1 MLIEF
6 HVLQNHAPSNLNRD
20 DTGSPKECV
29 FGGVKR
35 ARISSQCLKR
45 SIRRSD
51 TFQQELAGHLAT
63 RTRRLPELMRQRF
76 QNEGLGDEMAEVA
89 AKKSSGFGTSDGKEQ
104 TLPKDYKPGDEVI
117 YSTRQTMFLTS
128 HDIEAVAKVLLEAAR
143 KAGDAKKFGA
153 LKAADL
159 QAEARQKG
167 FRPVSVDVA
176 LFGRMTTS
184 EAFRDVEAAMQ
195 VAHALSTHKV
205 DHEFDYFTA
214 VDDLKNSDGD
224 IEEDAG
230 ADMLGDVEYNSA
242 CYYKY
247 FSLDVDGLI
256 ANLSGSARR
265 EVGDAEK
272 LEARALASRAVDAF
286 VRAMTLT
293 TPSGKQN
300 SFAAHQLPAA
310 ILVEVRPHAAP
321 VSYANAFTNEVR
333 PGQNAK
339 EVREATG
346 KNPDLV
352 SVSLVS
358 LKKHV
363 EALTNGFNLE
373 SKHRWLLVPE
383 YGEFEQDGKKSRFD
397 IEGVERCASLNAL
410 CEQLKSAIESD
421 IGHNDG
427 GRDG

>member
-45 SIRRSD
+45 SIRRSE
-51 TFQQELAGHLAT
+51 TFQQALEGHLAQ
-63 RTRRLPELMRQRF
+63 RTRQLPELMRARF
-76 QNEGLGDEMAEVA
+76 GKEGLVELAETA
-89 AKKSSGFGTSDGKEQ
+89 AIKASGFGTSGGTERKPEKDGKYA
-104 TLPKDYKPGDEVI
+104 TA
-117 YSTRQTMFLTS
+117 QTMFLTS

-143 KAGDAKKFGA
+143 KAGDVKKFAA
-153 LKAADL
+153 LKAGDL
-159 QAEARQKG
+159 QGEARQKG

-195 VAHALSTHKV
+195 VAHAISTHKV

-224 IEEDAG
+224 LEDDAG

-247 FSLDVDGLI
+247 FSLDVDGLV
-256 ANLSGSARR
+256 ANLSGESRR
-265 EVGDAEK
+265 EVSDEEK
-272 LEARALASRAVDAF
+272 LEARSLAARAVDAF
-286 VRAMTLT
+286 VRAMTMT
-293 TPSGKQN
+293 SPSGKQN

-333 PGQNAK
+333 PGQNAR
-339 EVREATG
+339 EVRDLTG

-363 EALTNGFNLE
+363 EALTDGFNLQ
-373 SKHRWLLVPE
+373 SQHRWLLTPE
-383 YGEFEQDGKKSRFD
+383 YGEFEQDGKHRRFD
-397 IEGVERCASLNAL
+397 INGVEPCANLNAL
-410 CEQLKSAIESD
+410 CEQLQSAIE
-421 IGHNDG
+421 GG